1 MPTYEYECQSC
12 NQRFEKFQNM
22 TDKPVRSCPQ
32 CDGSVRRLLGAGSA
46 VIFRGSGSGRA
57 VGGRD
62 ATRCGR
68 DNPCCGRAAPC
79 NAPPCDH

>member
-12 NQRFEKFQNM
+12 GERFEKFQSM

-32 CDGSVRRLLGAGSA
+32 CGGPVRRLLGAGGA
-46 VIFRGSGSGRA
+46 VILRGSGRP
-57 VGGRD
+57 VGEGS

-68 DNPCCGRAAPC
+68 VNPCCGRAAPC
-79 NAPPCDH
+79 DAPPCDR